1 MTWGYGNSA
10 GLTPIGSFKEAKFEY
25 DNTDPIRGRVEDVRP
40 LGSNRRYT
48 DHRIVKNMKSVEEA
62 GNPLGRWQETYSAR
76 LYRTDCVEWF
86 DDGSIEVGTGGWR
99 SPSTQSFI
107 NYTLNNRL
115 GTIESLGGKWYFRNY
130 KDSRE
135 YYLDGNDKR
144 RLRFEPTGNTIQT
157 NGGMMDAYNVVNPVQ
172 EYKYKANRKGLNALR
187 KKYESFIEYGKNML
201 LIDPKIDPNGRDW
214 HNNML
219 TYHRWRNDTAIT
231 NRTYL
236 FKQLD
241 AFNESGDL
249 ELAYEA
255 VKKIGHAFGDYK
267 GRITSTQ
274 FARVFNEVLKYQFKE
289 EAFVATPMLIGE
301 AFYDSNA
308 KYFRK

>member
-10 GLTPIGSFKEAKFEY
+10 NLKPIGSFKEAKDWY
-25 DNTDPIRGRVEDVRP
+25 DNTDPIRGRKEDVRP

-48 DHRIVKNMKSVEEA
+48 NHRIVKNMKSVEEA
-62 GNPLGRWQETYSAR
+62 GNPLGRWQESYSAR

-99 SPSTQSFI
+99 SPSMQSFI

-115 GTIESLGGKWYFRNY
+115 GTIESLNGKWYFRNY
-130 KDSRE
+130 KDSME

-157 NGGMMDAYNVVNPVQ
+157 NGGMMDAYDVVNPVQ

-187 KKYESFIEYGKNML
+187 KKYKSFIEYGKNML

-219 TYHRWRNDTAIT
+219 TYHHWRNDTAIT

-255 VKKIGHAFGDYK
+255 VKKIGYAFSDYK
-267 GRITSTQ
+267 GRITSAQ
-274 FARVFNEVLKYQFKE
+274 FARSFNEVLKYQFAE
-289 EAFVATPMLIGE
+289 QAFVTTPMLIGE